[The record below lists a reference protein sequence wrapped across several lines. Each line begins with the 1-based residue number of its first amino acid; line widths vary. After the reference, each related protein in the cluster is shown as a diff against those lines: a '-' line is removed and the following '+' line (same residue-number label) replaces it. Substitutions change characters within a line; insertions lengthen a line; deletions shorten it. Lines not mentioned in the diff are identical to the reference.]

1 MSDQMPAAPAATPKG
16 SPQKPTGLRYFFKT
30 LYKQKTL
37 VFMSI
42 PLVIWLII
50 FKYVPI
56 WGWTMAFQDYKP
68 HLSFWE
74 QEWVGF
80 QHFEFL
86 FTDKVFYEV
95 MRNTLAMSL
104 IKLVFEFVTAITLA
118 ILLNELKNI
127 IFKRVVQTIS
137 YLPHFISW
145 VVASS
150 IIMTAL
156 SVDEGIVNDVLM
168 WLGIIREPLMWLGVG
183 EYFWWIIG
191 VSEVWKNVGWN
202 TIIYLAAITVIDPSL
217 YEAAEIDGAGR
228 FRRIWHVTLPGMRP
242 VIVVLL
248 IMNIGWMLES
258 GFEAQYL
265 MMNGLN
271 MDYAQNLDIFV
282 LRYGINMGNYSLAT
296 AAGIFKTVVSFIL
309 LFAAN
314 HIAKRLGEAR
324 LF

>member
-217 YEAAEIDGAGR
+217 YEAAEIDGAGKISANLAR
-228 FRRIWHVTLPGMRP
+228 DPAGHETGDCRSPYHEYRMDAGVRIRSPVFDDERSEYGLRPEPGYFCP
-242 VIVVLL
+242 
-248 IMNIGWMLES
+248 
-258 GFEAQYL
+258 A
-265 MMNGLN
+265 
-271 MDYAQNLDIFV
+271 
-282 LRYGINMGNYSLAT
+282 LRDQHG
-296 AAGIFKTVVSFIL
+296 K
-309 LFAAN
+309 LF
-314 HIAKRLGEAR
+314 LGHGGGD
-324 LF
+324 F